1 MTAHCI
7 VSGTTAPE
15 VQQDGGAK
23 ENVRDPDG
31 NAKEEGRVE
40 VQVAAAAAAAG
51 EVVKHQHPGNGKE
64 EEAVAARARQVS
76 RLHGPPK

>member
-1 MTAHCI
+1 M
-7 VSGTTAPE
+7 VSGTTTPE
-15 VQQDGGAK
+15 VQQDGEAK

-31 NAKEEGRVE
+31 KAKEEGRVE

-51 EVVKHQHPGNGKE
+51 EVVKHRLPGKGKE

-76 RLHGPPK
+76 GLNGTAK